1 MAISSSFAFRRWCRE
16 STDSGRAKDESSSSS
31 FTSRLPRR
39 PALAG
44 RPPPTKEDEFFLVH
58 WKGFPK
64 SSRTWEPRQALLEDV
79 PDHVH
84 AFEKLH

>member
-1 MAISSSFAFRRWCRE
+1 MERRAPP
-16 STDSGRAKDESSSSS
+16 SLLDSHGDRHWLVD
-31 FTSRLPRR
+31 RL
-39 PALAG
+39 LQKKMKSG
-44 RPPPTKEDEFFLVH
+44 KVFFLVH